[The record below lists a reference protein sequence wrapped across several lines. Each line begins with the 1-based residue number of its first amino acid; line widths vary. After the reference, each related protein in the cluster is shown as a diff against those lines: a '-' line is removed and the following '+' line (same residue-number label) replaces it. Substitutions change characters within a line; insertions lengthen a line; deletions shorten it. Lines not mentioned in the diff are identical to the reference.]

1 MRPVLIIVAGPNG
14 SGKTSLT
21 TTMFSHKWVEG
32 CRYVNPDN
40 IAQDMFGDWN
50 DPECVLKAAKE
61 ATRQRHQ
68 CLRSRQSLA
77 FETVFSIPEKLQ
89 FLRDAKDAGFFI
101 RMFFVGTD
109 DPKINAGRILN
120 RVKEGGHGVP
130 VEKVHDRFGKSLA
143 NLAAAIPLCDRTY
156 VYDNS
161 VDLQNAELQFR
172 CVAGVLEKAFRTT
185 HSWAETLR
193 ASLPRVSQKGAVD
206 DSERNGPRVATVLK
220 GGDDGTGSGL

>member
-1 MRPVLIIVAGPNG
+1 M
-14 SGKTSLT
+14 
-21 TTMFSHKWVEG
+21 
-32 CRYVNPDN
+32 
-40 IAQDMFGDWN
+40 
-50 DPECVLKAAKE
+50 
-61 ATRQRHQ
+61 
-68 CLRSRQSLA
+68 A
-77 FETVFSIPEKLQ
+77 FETVFSSPEKLQ

-101 RMFFVGTD
+101 RMFFVCTD

-172 CVAGVLEKAFRTT
+172 CVAGVLEKTYGT
-185 HSWAETLR
+185 MHSWAESLR
-193 ASLPRVSQKGAVD
+193 ASLSSSSKGAAA
-206 DSERNGPRVATVLK
+206 DSERSGPTVATESK
-220 GGDDGTGSGL
+220 DGDDGTGSGT

>member
-21 TTMFSHKWVEG
+21 RTILRHEWVEG
-32 CRYVNPDN
+32 CRYVNPDD
-40 IAQDMFGDWN
+40 IARDMFGDWN

-61 ATRQRHQ
+61 ATRQRHE
-68 CLRSRQSLA
+68 CLRLRQSLA

-89 FLRDAKDAGFFI
+89 FLSDAKDAGFFI

-109 DPKINAGRILN
+109 DPEINAARILN

-130 VEKVHDRFGKSLA
+130 VEKIHDRFGKSLA

-161 VDLQNAELQFR
+161 VDFQKAELQFR
-172 CVAGVLEKAFRTT
+172 CVDGVLEKTYETA
-185 HSWAETLR
+185 HSWAESLR
-193 ASLPRVSQKGAVD
+193 APLSGSSKLAVEA
-206 DSERNGPRVATVLK
+206 SERSGPEVATESRE
-220 GGDDGTGSGL
+220 GDDRTDCSP